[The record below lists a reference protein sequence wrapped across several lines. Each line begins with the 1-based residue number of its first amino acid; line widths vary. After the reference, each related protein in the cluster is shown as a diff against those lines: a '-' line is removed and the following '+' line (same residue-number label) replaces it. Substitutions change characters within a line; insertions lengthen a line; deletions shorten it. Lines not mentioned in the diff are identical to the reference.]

1 MDWLEKYDLV
11 VQKILKK
18 ESNLVDINIIDTDD
32 CIKKFILYGKNLKN
46 YLNIDA
52 NKIEIT
58 SKKDIKVYLI
68 ILLYCIF
75 RFNELKY
82 NKLFEETYSECRDI
96 FEKKNSD
103 YGDSFIDFLGIG
115 ILVRLNDKINRT
127 DNLFNNNLDFNYES
141 IDDSII
147 DSFNYVI
154 LALILLSD
162 FE

>member
-1 MDWLEKYDLV
+1 M
-11 VQKILKK
+11 
-18 ESNLVDINIIDTDD
+18 
-32 CIKKFILYGKNLKN
+32 
-46 YLNIDA
+46 NIDA

-103 YGDSFIDFLGIG
+103 YGDSFIDFMGMLF
-115 ILVRLNDKINRT
+115 LVRLNDKINRT
-127 DNLFNNNLDFNYES
+127 DNLFNNNLNFNYES